1 MKLIDMNGKQVTAK
15 EYLRQV
21 YHIKHLI
28 DRLTS
33 RRDDIRNDLYSIG
46 SPAGSMDADKVQ
58 TSMSG
63 DSMLRM
69 IARVDETERDIVQAI
84 EKLMDTKDLITS
96 QIEALDD
103 ERYKNLLLKRY
114 VLLEDWEQIAN
125 EMYYTI
131 NWVYNLHG
139 YALTAFAEKYG
150 SET

>member
-1 MKLIDMNGKQVTAK
+1 MKRINSNGKQLTAK
-15 EYLRQV
+15 EYLQQI
-21 YHIKHLI
+21 YHIKHRI

-46 SPAGSMDADKVQ
+46 SPSGSMDADKVQ
-58 TSMSG
+58 TTMSG

-69 IARVDETERDIVQAI
+69 IARVDETERDIVQTV
-84 EKLMDTKDLITS
+84 ERLMDMKDLITL
-96 QIEALDD
+96 QIEALED

-114 VLLEDWEQIAN
+114 VLLEDWGQIAD
-125 EMYYTI
+125 EMYYTL

-139 YALTAFAEKYG
+139 YALAAFAEKYG

>member
-1 MKLIDMNGKQVTAK
+1 MKRISINGKQLTAK
-15 EYLRQV
+15 EYLQQI
-21 YHIKHLI
+21 YHIKHRI

-46 SPAGSMDADKVQ
+46 SPSGSMDADKVQ
-58 TSMSG
+58 TTMSG

-69 IARVDETERDIVQAI
+69 IARVDETERDIVQTV
-84 EKLMDTKDLITS
+84 ERLMDMKDLITS
-96 QIEALDD
+96 QIEALED

-114 VLLEDWEQIAN
+114 VLLEDWGQISD
-125 EMYYTI
+125 EMYYTL

-139 YALTAFAEKYG
+139 YALAAFAEKYG

>member
-1 MKLIDMNGKQVTAK
+1 MKRINSNGKQLTAK
-15 EYLRQV
+15 EYLQQI
-21 YHIKHLI
+21 YHIKHRI

-46 SPAGSMDADKVQ
+46 SPSGSMDADKVQ
-58 TSMSG
+58 TTMSG

-69 IARVDETERDIVQAI
+69 IARVDETERDIVQTV
-84 EKLMDTKDLITS
+84 ERLMDMKDLITS
-96 QIEALDD
+96 QIEALED

-114 VLLEDWEQIAN
+114 VLLEDWGQISD
-125 EMYYTI
+125 EMYYTL

-139 YALTAFAEKYG
+139 YALAAFAEKYG